1 MAPNRPAPD
10 LGSAAPMSTRRRSK
24 STRQNDERILDAAL
38 GEIHDVGVD
47 ALGMTAVAR
56 RAGLTTGALYGRY
69 ENGNELA
76 AAVWTDR
83 ARDRHFALLD
93 RAISALVDGDDTV
106 ALDGLLRELRSP
118 RKETIVA
125 LELLASARR
134 IDELEEVVLTD
145 VRQWIA
151 QWGAGPRTR
160 RRRRRAQV
168 VYTLGT
174 IWGILLHA
182 APGRLR
188 VDWDPLLRRLAW
200 SFAQPYTGPMTRV
213 VGDDVK
219 PVHAQTGDP
228 VEDALV
234 DAVAAIVARVGMER
248 ATASRIARRA
258 GLTSGAIYG
267 RYETKVDLQQ
277 QAIEILLA
285 QRFTDDLS
293 ALDQLLVDDD
303 PADATARIVAGY
315 LSPPRRDWRL
325 FRIEAYLAARHQPRV
340 AASLHRVQEAAKD
353 DYLTA
358 LGARTEEERRVLELL
373 ARSAQVGPL
382 GLAFADLL
390 IPGVPTVDW
399 RLVFEPLFSPRPAR
413 PR

>member
-1 MAPNRPAPD
+1 
-10 LGSAAPMSTRRRSK
+10 MSTRRRSE
-24 STRQNDERILDAAL
+24 STQQNDERILDAAL
-38 GEIHDVGVD
+38 REIYDVGVD

-69 ENGNELA
+69 ENGSELA
-76 AAVWTDR
+76 AAVWTAR

-93 RAISALVDGDDTV
+93 GAIAALVDGNDTV
-106 ALDGLLRELRSP
+106 ALDGLLRELTSP

-134 IDELEEVVLTD
+134 IDELEEVVLAD

-151 QWGAGPRTR
+151 DWGAGARTH

-174 IWGILLHA
+174 IWGVFLHT

-188 VDWDPLLRRLAW
+188 LDWNPLLRRLAW
-200 SFAQPYTGPMTRV
+200 SFAQPHTGPTERLV
-213 VGDDVK
+213 VADVK
-219 PVHAQTGDP
+219 SVHAQTGDP

-248 ATASRIARRA
+248 ATGSRIARRA

-267 RYETKVDLQQ
+267 RYATKEDLLQH
-277 QAIEILLA
+277 AIEILLA
-285 QRFTDDLS
+285 QRFTDDLTS
-293 ALDQLLVDDD
+293 IDEVLVDDD
-303 PADATARIVAGY
+303 PARASARLFAGY
-315 LSPPRRDWRL
+315 LSQPRRDWRL
-325 FRIEAYLAARHQPRV
+325 FRIESYLVARHQPRV

-358 LGARTEEERRVLELL
+358 IGARSSDERRVLEIL

-390 IPGVPTVDW
+390 IPGVPSIDW
-399 RLVFEPLFSPRPAR
+399 RLVFEPLFSPSPTTTA
-413 PR
+413 

>member
-1 MAPNRPAPD
+1 
-10 LGSAAPMSTRRRSK
+10 MSTRRRSK
-24 STRQNDERILDAAL
+24 STQQNDERILDAAL
-38 GEIHDVGVD
+38 REIYDVGVD
-47 ALGMTAVAR
+47 ALAMTAVAR

-76 AAVWTDR
+76 AAVWTAR

-93 RAISALVDGDDTV
+93 AAIAALVDGNDTV
-106 ALDGLLRELRSP
+106 ALDGLLRELTSP

-151 QWGAGPRTR
+151 GWGAGARTR
-160 RRRRRAQV
+160 QRRRRAQV

-174 IWGILLHA
+174 IWGIFLHA

-188 VDWDPLLRRLAW
+188 LDWNPLLRRLAW
-200 SFAQPYTGPMTRV
+200 SYAQPHAGPTERLV
-213 VGDDVK
+213 VAEVES
-219 PVHAQTGDP
+219 VHAHTGDP

-248 ATASRIARRA
+248 ATGSRIARRA

-267 RYETKVDLQQ
+267 RYETKEDLLQH
-277 QAIEILLA
+277 AIEILLA
-285 QRFTDDLS
+285 QRFTDDLAS
-293 ALDQLLVDDD
+293 IDEVLADDD
-303 PADATARIVAGY
+303 PARASARTFAGY
-315 LSPPRRDWRL
+315 LSQPRRDWRL
-325 FRIEAYLAARHQPRV
+325 FRIESYLAARHQPRV

-353 DYLTA
+353 DYLSA
-358 LGARTEEERRVLELL
+358 IGARSPEERRALEIL
-373 ARSAQVGPL
+373 ARSAQVGPI

-390 IPGVPTVDW
+390 IPGVPSIDW
-399 RLVFEPLFSPRPAR
+399 RLVFEPLFSPSPTTT
-413 PR
+413 P

>member
-1 MAPNRPAPD
+1 
-10 LGSAAPMSTRRRSK
+10 MSTRRRSK
-24 STRQNDERILDAAL
+24 STQQNDERILDAAL
-38 GEIHDVGVD
+38 REIYDVGVD

-69 ENGNELA
+69 ENGSELA
-76 AAVWTDR
+76 AAVWTAR

-93 RAISALVDGDDTV
+93 RAIAALVDRDDTV
-106 ALDGLLRELRSP
+106 ALDDLLRELTSP
-118 RKETIVA
+118 RKETVVS

-145 VRQWIA
+145 VRQWVA
-151 QWGAGPRTR
+151 DWGAGPRAR

-188 VDWDPLLRRLAW
+188 LDWSPLLRRLAW
-200 SFAQPYTGPMTRV
+200 SFAQPYAGPTTRLV
-213 VGDDVK
+213 VDDMK
-219 PVHAQTGDP
+219 SVHAQTGDP

-248 ATASRIARRA
+248 ATGSRIARRA

-267 RYETKVDLQQ
+267 RYETKVDLLEH
-277 QAIEILLA
+277 AIEILLA
-285 QRFTDDLS
+285 QRFTDDLT
-293 ALDQLLVDDD
+293 AIDEVLVDDD
-303 PADATARIVAGY
+303 PGRASARLFAGY
-315 LSPPRRDWRL
+315 LSQPRQEWRL
-325 FRIEAYLAARHQPRV
+325 FRIESYLAARHQPRV

-358 LGARTEEERRVLELL
+358 IGARTREERRVLEIL
-373 ARSAQVGPL
+373 ARSAQIGPI

-390 IPGVPTVDW
+390 IPGVPNIDW
-399 RLVFEPLFSPRPAR
+399 RLVFEPLFSPRPTTSG
-413 PR
+413 